1 MKSIEEL
8 YQEVLE
14 NDAMK
19 QEFAEATQD
28 GRIMEFLKK
37 HGCEA
42 ETEEVNAFLKEQQE
56 KEGELSDAEL
66 EAVSGGCSSGG
77 PAPNSHLEQRW
88 DQEGSYTVIVCDE

>member
-19 QEFAEATQD
+19 LEFAEATQD

-42 ETEEVNAFLKEQQE
+42 ETEEVNAFLK
-56 KEGELSDAEL
+56 
-66 EAVSGGCSSGG
+66 
-77 PAPNSHLEQRW
+77 
-88 DQEGSYTVIVCDE
+88 

>member
-42 ETEEVNAFLKEQQE
+42 E
-56 KEGELSDAEL
+56 L